1 MKTIIIDNYKIV
13 IKMINECYKFII
25 SLNNMII
32 DELLFNESEFGSF
45 EEVEEYAIDYV
56 SDLSFEY

>member
-1 MKTIIIDNYKIV
+1 
-13 IKMINECYKFII
+13 MINKCYKFII
-25 SLNNMII
+25 SFNNMII
-32 DELLFNESEFGSF
+32 DELIFNKSEFGSF